1 MEDEMNRKL
10 KALWK
15 RWLVLSSQK
24 NRDEDERGLTL
35 IEMLAVVVILGIV
48 AAIAIPS
55 VTSAINQAKV
65 NSTESTLG
73 TLQTA
78 LSRFYM
84 DNGDYPQYLSE
95 LVATTAPSTSGTQ
108 SVTSDSFPTTLTS
121 PPWDGPYIRETF
133 PINDSWGNNIDYAQL
148 DSGAG
153 YVLLSGDGQKL
164 TILTTGSGIRLKDG
178 GTQLVA
184 AGETSPQTVIYASGG
199 DGVVTSGGTTT
210 TPYIGSGPTQGTL
223 PAAIG
228 SSLSTST
235 TNTPDIVNY

>member
-1 MEDEMNRKL
+1 MNRKL
-10 KALWK
+10 NALWK
-15 RWLVLSSQK
+15 RWLVLSFQK
-24 NRDEDERGLTL
+24 DRDEDERGLTL

-95 LVATTAPSTSGTQ
+95 LVATTAPSPLGTQ
-108 SVTSDSFPTTLTS
+108 SVTTDSFPKTLPS

-133 PINDSWGNNIDYAQL
+133 PINDSWGNNIYYAQL

-164 TILTTGSGIRLKDG
+164 TILTTGSGIRLDDG
-178 GTQLVA
+178 NTGPLA
-184 AGETSPQTVIYASGG
+184 AADQEVIYASGG
-199 DGVVTSGGTTT
+199 DGVVVTSGGTTT

-223 PAAIG
+223 PSAIG
-228 SSLSTST
+228 SSLVPPTPT
-235 TNTPDIVNY
+235 TTDIVNY

>member
-1 MEDEMNRKL
+1 MNRKL
-10 KALWK
+10 NALWK

-24 NRDEDERGLTL
+24 DRDEDERGLTL

-84 DNGDYPQYLSE
+84 DNGDYPTYLSE
-95 LVATTAPSTSGTQ
+95 LVSTTIPSAPSAGAVQQQSIVPTSV
-108 SVTSDSFPTTLTS
+108 VTPSS

-133 PINDSWGNNIDYAQL
+133 PINDSWGNNIYYAQL

-164 TILTTGSGIRLKDG
+164 TIPSSSYSNGIDLSDG
-178 GTQLVA
+178 TAQLVA
-184 AGETSPQTVIYASGG
+184 GSNSSQTVIYASGG
-199 DGVVTSGGTTT
+199 DGVGTPPT
-210 TPYIGSGPTQGTL
+210 YIGSGPTKGAL
-223 PAAIG
+223 PSAIG
-228 SSLSTST
+228 KSFTST
-235 TNTPDIVNY
+235 TDIVNY